1 MKVTFATYAA
11 HKNDLLS
18 NYLLANS
25 IRDFAGNLSDF
36 PLRIYVSAD
45 LDIQNEIKQFAGL
58 NVVFSTY
65 PSSKKKYRYAFK
77 PAAASACETDVKT
90 GNVIWLDRHM
100 IVLGPCVNL
109 LLNPLEQFAYRPPH
123 LKILGASADEP
134 INEMWTMAYK
144 ITGVDKSALFPMYS
158 EVDNE
163 KIWSYFSAGHF
174 SFRAEAGIM
183 REWDALF
190 IELMEH
196 QDMKPYL
203 DDTVRTFLHQIAL
216 TLTVLRT
223 QNRDTLK
230 PLPIFY
236 GYPTH
241 LHNKIEKYHQ
251 ASQIDQ
257 LHTAFYS
264 PGNDKIPKKAV
275 SKQLASW
282 LEDKAKQFRQDD

>member
-1 MKVTFATYAA
+1 
-11 HKNDLLS
+11 
-18 NYLLANS
+18 
-25 IRDFAGNLSDF
+25 
-36 PLRIYVSAD
+36 
-45 LDIQNEIKQFAGL
+45 
-58 NVVFSTY
+58 
-65 PSSKKKYRYAFK
+65 
-77 PAAASACETDVKT
+77 
-90 GNVIWLDRHM
+90 
-100 IVLGPCVNL
+100 
-109 LLNPLEQFAYRPPH
+109 
-123 LKILGASADEP
+123 
-134 INEMWTMAYK
+134 
-144 ITGVDKSALFPMYS
+144 
-158 EVDNE
+158 
-163 KIWSYFSAGHF
+163 
-174 SFRAEAGIM
+174 M

-190 IELMEH
+190 IKLMEH

-241 LHNKIEKYHQ
+241 LHNKIEKYYQ

-264 PGNDKIPKKAV
+264 PGNDKIPKKVV

-282 LEDKAKQFRQDD
+282 L